1 MLKTKYQT
9 LTKEEKKEAAKKY
22 YNTEQGK
29 ENKSRFTRLLIIGI
43 LCIIWGIVIII
54 DNLIQDGS
62 IWEYVSA
69 ILVIIFGFVFLIG
82 RIKIKNRNINNY
94 LTKKKK

>member
-1 MLKTKYQT
+1 MKTKYQT
-9 LTKEEKKEAAKKY
+9 LSKEEKKEAVLKY

-29 ENKSRFTRLLIIGI
+29 ENKARFTRLLIIGI

-54 DNLIQDGS
+54 DTIIQDGAL
-62 IWEYVSA
+62 WEYISA
-69 ILVIIFGFVFLIG
+69 ILVIGFGFVFLIG
-82 RIKIKNRNINNY
+82 RAKIKARDVNNY